1 VLIEGEHSESSAIR
15 KLLRSMKL
23 LRIDDAALGRVI
35 LIARKAVRLGSP
47 EWGDVVRLIEAGLV
61 SDIGIDTVARV
72 APADGNSEQ
81 EQTAI
86 FDLVAQAIEAAPT
99 VDTRPTVWP
108 AAHTRKNGT
117 TGEVSDVAG
126 SVQRTG
132 QADSVL
138 MLKADKQDGRT
149 VASRVTFAKL
159 REEPDDYPMP
169 VSFAIDGDSITLDS
183 GNVPADDRP
192 VEERILERLQLGPRT
207 KNKLAEELGR
217 NWKDLEDGISALF
230 ASHRITTLNVTIR
243 GRACKAFALRDLG
256 RLSPDSTGRADRI
269 RPGPTDSQEREKQGV

>member
-1 VLIEGEHSESSAIR
+1 
-15 KLLRSMKL
+15 
-23 LRIDDAALGRVI
+23 
-35 LIARKAVRLGSP
+35 
-47 EWGDVVRLIEAGLV
+47 VRLIEAGLV

-99 VDTRPTVWP
+99 IETKPTAWA

-149 VASRVTFAKL
+149 VASRVVFAKL
-159 REEPDDYPMP
+159 REEPDSYPAP
-169 VSFAIDGDSITLDS
+169 VSFAIDGDTLSLQSGDS
-183 GNVPADDRP
+183 PADDRP
-192 VEERILERLQLGPRT
+192 IEDRNEDLLRSGPKTKSALANGVRRSRKCVEEALT
-207 KNKLAEELGR
+207 N
-217 NWKDLEDGISALF
+217 LF
-230 ASHRITTLNVTIR
+230 AARRITSTYVTINKR
-243 GRACKAFALRDLG
+243 EEKAFAR
-256 RLSPDSTGRADRI
+256 
-269 RPGPTDSQEREKQGV
+269 REAGA